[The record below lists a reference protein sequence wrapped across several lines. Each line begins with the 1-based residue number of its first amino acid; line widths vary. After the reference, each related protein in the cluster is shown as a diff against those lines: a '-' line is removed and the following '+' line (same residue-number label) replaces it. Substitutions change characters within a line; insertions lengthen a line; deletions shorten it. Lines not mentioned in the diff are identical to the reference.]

1 MQKIIIFLLLPVL
14 SFAQPKSNSFEIKG
28 QIIGLK
34 DSSQVILKS
43 GNNGKTVATATSAN
57 GTFVLTGSLADPDIL
72 QLSFSG
78 IKDLTDLFI
87 SNEQVSIS
95 GDIHSIS
102 SFKISGSQTELDYQ
116 IFKVQLD
123 PYKDKLSK
131 LATQINSEK
140 DATTRNN
147 LMKEFNEGKT
157 ALIKSA
163 SAFMKQKPESSISP
177 FVLYVINPLL
187 EGGITEIESYY
198 NSFVGEAKKGPY
210 AKVIENAIN
219 ESKLGVVGSM
229 SLDFTQKDIN
239 GKSIALS
246 SFKGKYVL
254 VDFWASWCGPCRQ
267 ENPNVVNVYNK
278 YKDKNFTV
286 LGISLDQ
293 DRTKWLQAIKA
304 DNLTWTHLSDLQY
317 WNNEVALL
325 YKIHQIPSNMLIDPV
340 GKIIGKN
347 LRGTELQETL
357 KSLLT
362 K

>member
-1 MQKIIIFLLLPVL
+1 MQKLILFLLLPVF
-14 SFAQPKSNSFEIKG
+14 SYAQPKLNGFEIKG
-28 QIIGLK
+28 QITGLK
-34 DSSQVILKS
+34 DNTQVILKS
-43 GNNGKTVATATSAN
+43 GNNGKTIATTSAIN
-57 GTFVLTGSLADPDIL
+57 GAFILTGILTDPDIL

-78 IKDLTDLFI
+78 VKDLTDIFI
-87 SNEQVSIS
+87 SNEKLLVT
-95 GDIHSIS
+95 GDINAVSA
-102 SFKISGSQTELDYQ
+102 FQFSGSQTESDYQ
-116 IFKVQLD
+116 IFKEQLD
-123 PYKDKLSK
+123 PYKDKLNK
-131 LATQINSEK
+131 LAAQINTEK
-140 DATTRNN
+140 DATKRDG
-147 LMKEFNEGKT
+147 LMKEFNDGKL
-157 ALIKSA
+157 AVVKSA
-163 SAFMKQKPESSISP
+163 TAFMKQKPASAVSP
-177 FVLYVINPLL
+177 FVLYVVNPLL
-187 EGGITEIESYY
+187 EGGIVEIESYY
-198 NSFVGEAKKGPY
+198 SNFAGEAKQGPY
-210 AKVIENAIN
+210 AKAIENAIN
-219 ESKLGVVGSM
+219 ESKLGAVGSM
-229 SLDFTQKDIN
+229 ALDFTQKDTN
-239 GKSIALS
+239 GKPVSLS

-293 DRTKWLQAIKA
+293 DRSRWLQAIRA

-325 YKIHQIPSNMLIDPV
+325 YKIHQIPSNMLIDPT